1 MTQPVPLSHGFR
13 SHLAE
18 LGAPRRGESLVVA
31 VSGGLDSV
39 VLLHLL
45 RFTPRLPSLTLHV
58 AHFDHGWREESWEDA
73 AWVAGLCRAWG
84 IPFRLGR
91 PERPERILGE
101 TRARVARYDFLKQV
115 REEVGARW
123 ILTAHQADDQAE
135 TVLFRAFR
143 GTGLK
148 GLRGIPEVREP
159 GLLRPLLPFFREEL
173 QGYARSV
180 GLTHREDPTNLSGHG
195 ARSVLRRDILPR
207 VEAEVAPGARRA
219 LVRLAKLAREWEEGW
234 ETVLPILLDRVVA
247 ERNDH
252 RIVVA
257 RESLLSYHS
266 SIAEAIFRALAEDVG
281 SYLDRAGTRRALEF
295 TIEGTSGSRMDLPGG
310 VTLAREFHRLVLSR
324 AEEKPDDQCL
334 TVEAPEA
341 GTGMLV
347 LGGHDLRVWWGAHP
361 SGSPRLSH
369 LFPLDKLVFPLH
381 LRGRRPG
388 DRIRLPYGTKKLK
401 KLFMEAR
408 IPRGLRDRTPI
419 LLDGRDRVI
428 WVPGVAHARQM
439 EARAGQE
446 GFFMGMGD

>member
-1 MTQPVPLSHGFR
+1 M
-13 SHLAE
+13 
-18 LGAPRRGESLVVA
+18 VA

-45 RFTPRLPSLTLHV
+45 RFTPRLPAVALHV

-73 AWVAGLCRAWG
+73 AWVSGICRAWG

-101 TRARVARYDFLKQV
+101 TRARVARYHFLKEV

-173 QGYARSV
+173 QEYAHSV
-180 GLTHREDPTNLSGHG
+180 GLSHREDPTNLSGHS

-219 LVRLAKLAREWEEGW
+219 LVRLAKLARDWEEGW
-234 ETVLPILLDRVVA
+234 ETILPILLDRVVE
-247 ERNDH
+247 ERGDH

-257 RESLLSYHS
+257 RASLLSYHS
-266 SIAEAIFRALAEDVG
+266 SIGEAILRALAEELG
-281 SYLDRAGTRRALEF
+281 SHLDRAGTRRALEF
-295 TIEGTSGSRMDLPGG
+295 TSEGTSGSRLDLPGG
-310 VTLAREFHRLVLSR
+310 VILAREFHRLVLSR
-324 AEEKPDDQCL
+324 AQEASADQVL
-334 TVEAPEA
+334 VVEGPEA
-341 GTGMLV
+341 GVGRLV
-347 LGGHDLRVWWGAHP
+347 LGGRELRVWWGAHP
-361 SGSPRLSH
+361 SGTPRWSH
-369 LFPLDKLVFPLH
+369 TFPLDKLSFPLH

-428 WVPGVAHARQM
+428 WVPGVAHARQL
-439 EARAGQE
+439 EAGVGQE
-446 GFFMGMGD
+446 TFFMGVGE